1 VKTRRQIDS
10 RRLEKVGIVFAHP
23 RSVKPGAK
31 ILTDRYAGFHVET
44 HANIQALQEPP
55 VETGTIVAETV
66 AGVNVGHESPVS
78 VQRSDAKPIAE

>member
-1 VKTRRQIDS
+1 LIVDGWRKSGLFSLTRVQLNRV
-10 RRLEKVGIVFAHP
+10 R
-23 RSVKPGAK
+23 K

-44 HANIQALQEPP
+44 RANIQALQEPP

-78 VQRSDAKPIAE
+78 VQTSDAKLIAE